1 MISFAIRNKVCNRTT
16 CRENHAIATEKAA
29 QTTLDVKGRTSTQEG
44 DEARQAM
51 MTRRD
56 SVQNLKE
63 TALGDVMD
71 GARVYLAGG
80 QEYVDDSAAKAV
92 RSAAMSALERLY
104 PKFEVADDHR
114 WGRVLRRALDGDASA
129 LDAVDYSGNPEDH
142 PVCEAVLDHVG
153 SATKGSAVRSAFAAS
168 PHGWP
173 QDAVDAALALLTHT
187 NHVRA
192 RRNGQEVGDDDLT
205 QRTISTTRFRA
216 ETVQI
221 GRRERIQIRKA
232 VDGIVG
238 NVEPNEELE
247 AVDRCLD
254 RMQGMADRLGG
265 PPPFP
270 KKPDVEFIK
279 DVERHAGNEK
289 LQAFYER
296 KDTFLEAANRWQSML
311 NLRDRR
317 ESEWNQLQKALDYV
331 EGLDEAQEV
340 STEATAIQRNRSL
353 LEKSDPVRPLLE
365 RLTEVLRDE
374 LRARHERYEAIYDEN
389 RGDLTSAEPWSEL
402 GESERQQILARN
414 GLDGVPEIHVGT
426 TEQVLDSLDRI
437 SLDNWEARID
447 ALPQRFDNALSD
459 AAKAVE
465 PDTVRVRLASR
476 VLRSEDDVEEWLDE
490 AREQLYTAI
499 EDGPVQV

>member
-1 MISFAIRNKVCNRTT
+1 
-16 CRENHAIATEKAA
+16 
-29 QTTLDVKGRTSTQEG
+29 
-44 DEARQAM
+44 
-51 MTRRD
+51 
-56 SVQNLKE
+56 
-63 TALGDVMD
+63 
-71 GARVYLAGG
+71 
-80 QEYVDDSAAKAV
+80 
-92 RSAAMSALERLY
+92 MSALERLY

-153 SATKGSAVRSAFAAS
+153 SATKGSAVRSAFATS

-192 RRNGQEVGDDDLT
+192 RRNGQEVGVDDLT

-296 KDTFLEAANRWQSML
+296 KDTFLKAANRWQSML

-317 ESEWNQLQKALDYV
+317 NDEWNKLRDALRYA
-331 EGLDEAQEV
+331 EGLDAAEDVQREAE
-340 STEATAIQRNRSL
+340 AIQDNRSL
-353 LEKSDPVRPLLE
+353 LDDDNPVRPLLK
-365 RLTEVLRDE
+365 RLTQVLRDE
-374 LRARHERYEAIYDEN
+374 LRAREEQYEEIYQEQLDA
-389 RGDLTSAEPWSEL
+389 LTSSESWTQL
-402 GESERQQILARN
+402 DDDRRDQILAHY
-414 GLDGVPEIHVGT
+414 GLDEIPDVDTSDTDGV
-426 TEQVLDSLDRI
+426 LSSLDQI

-447 ALPQRFDNALSD
+447 ALPQRFENALSE
-459 AAKAVE
+459 AAKALE
-465 PDTVRVRLASR
+465 PDTVRVRLPSR
-476 VLRSEDDVEEWLDE
+476 VLRSKDDAQEWLDE
-490 AREQLYTAI
+490 ARERLLQQL
-499 EDGPVQV
+499 EEGPVQV